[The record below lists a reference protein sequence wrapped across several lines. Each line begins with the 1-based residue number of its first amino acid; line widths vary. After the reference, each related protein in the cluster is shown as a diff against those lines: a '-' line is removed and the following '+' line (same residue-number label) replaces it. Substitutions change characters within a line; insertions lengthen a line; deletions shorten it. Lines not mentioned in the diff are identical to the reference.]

1 MSYYDGDPF
10 SNHVLNEIKCGECE
24 QEYDEQEG
32 EGNICPTCK
41 DKEGEDMKVEL
52 QEKEIT
58 AYDLSV
64 NIELEGEKY
73 RADIHYDTYDG
84 YEVTF
89 LDERGVRLPYPKW
102 ASEYEGDES
111 LGYWL
116 ESKIGGW
123 FKWEAEES
131 K

>member
-1 MSYYDGDPF
+1 
-10 SNHVLNEIKCGECE
+10 
-24 QEYDEQEG
+24 
-32 EGNICPTCK
+32 
-41 DKEGEDMKVEL
+41 MKVEL
-52 QEKEIT
+52 QEKDIT

-64 NIELEGEKY
+64 NIEIEGERY

-89 LDERGVRLPYPKW
+89 LDERGGSLPYPKW
-102 ASEYEGDES
+102 ASEYEGEES

-123 FKWEAEES
+123 FKWEAEEN